1 MYYYIYDQF
10 LSHKKYDK
18 ILAQIESKITDLG
31 IKDRILKMSI
41 LKSIPELVT
50 DALRKGAST
59 IVIVGNDQTINQVV
73 NLIAD
78 RDVLLGIIPIESGK
92 LTDNRYKTENSI
104 ANFLGISDP
113 LEACDII
120 SARKVETINLGEINN
135 NYFISSVKVF
145 EHNLQIKC
153 NNKFTITPMSSDCML
168 GVYNFLP
175 ELDIENIDLKSTA
188 PRKVA
193 SLPRGKKYF
202 NPQDNFLEVVV
213 EPKDKKAL
221 TKIFKSVK
229 KGKQPDS
236 IFRVKKVSVKST
248 QPEKQGSV
256 LVDNFRILKTPLDIK
271 VSDKKLDIIVGKERK
286 F

>member
-92 LTDNRYKTENSI
+92 LTDNHYKTENSI
-104 ANFLGISDP
+104 ANFLGIFDP
-113 LEACDII
+113 LEACNII

-188 PRKVA
+188 T
-193 SLPRGKKYF
+193 YF

-248 QPEKQGSV
+248 QPEKEGSV